1 MYYTVRTFRNSFL
14 VGVLSYRAA
23 MVLAA
28 LIGAGLRKDGMLDD
42 APESTRRAPARRARP
57 AASAGRP
64 RRSGADGPGSR
75 EDILRV
81 ATEEFASAGLSGARV
96 DAIAERTRTS
106 KRMIYYHFGSKEGL
120 YLAVLERAYGAIR
133 SVENAEVFS
142 TREPVE
148 AIRRLV
154 ELTFDYDEAHP
165 EFVRLVCIENIHAA
179 RHMKGS
185 ATLRSLN
192 VSVIDALGRI
202 LERGHRDGV
211 FRGGL
216 DPIDIHMLISAFC
229 FFRISNQHTFGVIFD
244 RDLTAPALQARHK
257 ALIVEAVLAY
267 LRPTP
272 RPPASS
278 G

>member
-1 MYYTVRTFRNSFL
+1 MTT
-14 VGVLSYRAA
+14 
-23 MVLAA
+23 
-28 LIGAGLRKDGMLDD
+28 
-42 APESTRRAPARRARP
+42 
-57 AASAGRP
+57 AGRP
-64 RRSGADGPGSR
+64 RRSADDTLGSR

-81 ATEEFASAGLSGARV
+81 ATEEFAKAGLSGARV

-133 SVENAEVFS
+133 SVENAEIFPL
-142 TREPVE
+142 REPVE

-165 EFVRLVCIENIHAA
+165 EFVRLVSIENIHAA

-185 ATLRSLN
+185 AALRSLN
-192 VSVIDALGRI
+192 VSVIDTLGRI

-216 DPIDIHMLISAFC
+216 DPVEVHMLISAFC
-229 FFRISNQHTFGVIFD
+229 FFRVSNQDSFGVIFD
-244 RDLTAPALQARHK
+244 LELTTGEARVRHK

-267 LRPTP
+267 LQSTP
-272 RPPASS
+272 GSLAQSAESLEGGSHEDFDRDRIPER
-278 G
+278 

>member
-1 MYYTVRTFRNSFL
+1 
-14 VGVLSYRAA
+14 
-23 MVLAA
+23 
-28 LIGAGLRKDGMLDD
+28 MLDD
-42 APESTRRAPARRARP
+42 APESTRRSPPRRALP
-57 AASAGRP
+57 AAAAAGRP
-64 RRSGADGPGSR
+64 RRSTAEGPGSR

-133 SVENAEVFS
+133 GVENAEVFS

-216 DPIDIHMLISAFC
+216 DPIDVHMLISAFC

-272 RPPASS
+272 RSPASS